1 MKRQIKQTVYRILQE
16 DTYART
22 DDNYLIMRVVQ
33 ELEPNLAGTSFV
45 NVMQGLKYKGISFER
60 YYKSKKKIFRRISRA
75 KRKRIRVSKK
85 RKRRRILSRIWE
97 SYSKNRLRRNRL

>member
-33 ELEPNLAGTSFV
+33 ELEPNLAETSFV
-45 NVMQGLKYKGISFER
+45 NVMQGLKYKGISFEGITR
-60 YYKSKKKIFRRISRA
+60 ARRKFLEEYPELKEKESELARREKEGEYHLEYGKHISS
-75 KRKRIRVSKK
+75 I
-85 RKRRRILSRIWE
+85 
-97 SYSKNRLRRNRL
+97 N